1 MTDIQKDTHFDL
13 QSARID
19 QQLFYRIPY
28 KYLEQHTIIPV
39 HETDD
44 GRVRVAMADP
54 DDLDVIDDVERI
66 LNTRIIIEQ
75 ADKDI
80 IKEMIEQCHSG
91 DSQSVEK
98 VIQDLTEDDLE
109 IIGKINEDQDGVDV
123 ANEAPI
129 IKLVNLII
137 WNALQIRASDIHVE
151 PFDHELLVRYR
162 VDGVLH
168 EASSPPAHLH
178 AAIISRIKIMADLD
192 ISERRTTQD
201 GRIQIKLGS
210 REIDIRVSIMP
221 TVWGENVV
229 MRLLDKTGLMLDLND
244 LGLRHT
250 TRENFLELIQTSHGI
265 LLITG
270 PTGSGK
276 TTTLYSA
283 LSIRNKPDVKIITI
297 EDPVEY
303 QIPGINQIHVNAKVG
318 LTFAHGLR
326 SILRQ
331 DPDIVM
337 VGEIRDVETAET
349 AVQASLTGHLVFSTL
364 HTNDAPSAITRLI
377 DMGVEPYL
385 ITSSVIGV
393 AAQRLVRVL
402 CPKCKEPYETD
413 AEEYIERLMLA
424 TDTLPSGS
432 HTYYRAVGCDN
443 CRDTGFVGR
452 VALFELM
459 EMTETI
465 KHHALER
472 AAAYEIKKTAIK
484 EGMITLQHD
493 GWLKA
498 HAGITTLEEVLRVT
512 EEA

>member
-1 MTDIQKDTHFDL
+1 MSTDTFNI

-28 KYLEQHTIIPV
+28 KYLEEHCIIPIN
-39 HETDD
+39 ETDD
-44 GRVRVAMADP
+44 GKIRIAMADP
-54 DDLDVIDDVERI
+54 DDLDIIDDVESI
-66 LNTRIIIEQ
+66 LNADLIIEE
-75 ADKDI
+75 ADKDDI
-80 IKEMIEQCHSG
+80 LSAIERCHSG

-109 IIGKINEDQDGVDV
+109 IIGQINEDQDGVDV

-137 WNALQIRASDIHVE
+137 WNALQVRASDIHIE
-151 PFDHELLVRYR
+151 PFDNELLVRYR

-178 AAIISRIKIMADLD
+178 AAILSRIKIMADLD

-201 GRIQIKLGS
+201 GRIQIKLGA

-244 LGLRHT
+244 LGLTDT
-250 TRENFLELIQTSHGI
+250 TLKKYLELIQTSHGI

-276 TTTLYSA
+276 TTTLYSSLA
-283 LSIRNKPDVKIITI
+283 LRNAPDVKIITI

-303 QIPGINQIHVNAKVG
+303 QIQGINQIHVNPKVG
-318 LTFAHGLR
+318 LSFAHGLR

-364 HTNDAPSAITRLI
+364 HTNDAPSAVTRLI

-385 ITSSVIGV
+385 ITSSVIAV

-402 CPKCKEPYETD
+402 CPHCKEPYETD
-413 AEEYIERLMLA
+413 AEEYIERLMLS
-424 TDTLPSGS
+424 TDTIPSGT
-432 HTYYRAVGCDN
+432 HTYYKAVGCEN

-459 EMTETI
+459 EMSDTI
-465 KHHALER
+465 KHLALER
-472 AAAYEIKKTAIK
+472 AAAYEIKKQAVK

-493 GWLKA
+493 GWVKA
-498 HAGITTLEEVLRVT
+498 HNGITTLEEVLRVT

>member
-1 MTDIQKDTHFDL
+1 MSDKQFNLEEAKV
-13 QSARID
+13 D

-28 KYLEQHTIIPV
+28 KYLEENKIIPV
-39 HETDD
+39 CEPESGTIQI
-44 GRVRVAMADP
+44 AMANP
-54 DDLDVIDDVERI
+54 DDIVVIDEIERI
-66 LNTRIIIEQ
+66 LNAKLIVEKAPEEIVLR
-75 ADKDI
+75 K
-80 IKEMIEQCHSG
+80 IEQCHSG
-91 DSQSVEK
+91 DAQSVEK

-109 IIGKINEDQDGVDV
+109 IIGHIREDQDGVDV

-137 WNALQIRASDIHVE
+137 WNALQMRASDIHIE
-151 PFDHELLVRYR
+151 PFEDQLLVRYR
-162 VDGVLH
+162 IDGVLQ
-168 EASSPPAHLH
+168 EASSPPPNLH

-229 MRLLDKTGLMLDLND
+229 MRLLDKTALMLDLND
-244 LGLRHT
+244 LGFE
-250 TRENFLELIQTSHGI
+250 RETLNSFAELIRASHGI
-265 LLITG
+265 VLITG

-283 LSIRNKPDVKIITI
+283 LALLNTKDVKIITI

-303 QIPGINQIHVNAKVG
+303 QIPGINQIHVNPKVG
-318 LTFAHGLR
+318 LTFASGLR

-331 DPDIVM
+331 DPDKVM
-337 VGEIRDVETAET
+337 VGEIRDLETAET
-349 AVQASLTGHLVFSTL
+349 AIQASLTGHFVFSTL

-393 AAQRLVRVL
+393 VAQRLVRVL
-402 CPKCKEPYETD
+402 CPHCKEKYETD
-413 AEEYIERLMLA
+413 NEEYIERLMLPENVK
-424 TDTLPSGS
+424 TKGTQ
-432 HTYYRAVGCDN
+432 TYYRSVGCEK
-443 CRDTGFVGR
+443 CRDTGYMGR
-452 VALFELM
+452 ISLFELM
-459 EMTETI
+459 DTTEAI
-465 KHHALER
+465 KKLTLEHA
-472 AAAYEIKKTAIK
+472 ASYEIKKQAIK
-484 EGMITLQHD
+484 DGMITLQQD
-493 GWLKA
+493 GWKKA
-498 HAGITTLEEVLRVT
+498 CDGITTIEEVLRVT